1 MACAY
6 ISSCQWV
13 LVEVPVRGQL
23 LPVPVHS
30 VAVLAQA
37 REPPVQSVND
47 EQLDAKIQAWSTYS
61 FKQWNFN
68 AMLHWMKHDQCFSRL
83 RNKY

>member
-1 MACAY
+1 M
-6 ISSCQWV
+6 
-13 LVEVPVRGQL
+13 RGQL

-47 EQLDAKIQAWSTYS
+47 EQLDAKIQA
-61 FKQWNFN
+61 
-68 AMLHWMKHDQCFSRL
+68 
-83 RNKY
+83 